1 MRLSGL
7 PGERGAA
14 LLIVIWLAV
23 AAAGLA
29 LALLESTR
37 LGTPESRR
45 AVDAT
50 RLRAAL
56 EAAVHATADR
66 LLRERVE
73 LRGGTAELRLSLD
86 DVALEVRIQAESGLV
101 DLAAASPDLLR
112 RLAEAA
118 GFQSGTARALAERL
132 ARSRTG
138 SSGERAAAIVQRGAG
153 DELRPPLGPGLDHP
167 FELLHGDAP
176 PIESAEAA
184 GVRLRGAIT
193 LGTGRSEPLVELA
206 PALVRD
212 ALAERSGTTTGER
225 PAGSAAAMSSSGRR
239 ADPSDLYRLEILAI
253 TPGGRRA
260 ARSVRLALR
269 AGEDRPV
276 RIVDWSGP
284 LPLPESGPPAPGA

>member
-1 MRLSGL
+1 MRLSG
-7 PGERGAA
+7 PARERGAA
-14 LLIVIWLAV
+14 LLAVIWLAV

-66 LLRERVE
+66 LMRERVE

-86 DVALEVRIQAESGLV
+86 DVELEVRIQAESGLV

-118 GFQSGTARALAERL
+118 GFESGTARSLAERL

-138 SSGERAAAIVQRGAG
+138 SGERAAAIVQRGAG
-153 DELRPPLGPGLDHP
+153 EELRPPAGPGLDHP
-167 FELLHGDAP
+167 FELLHGDALA
-176 PIESAEAA
+176 IESAEAA
-184 GVRLRGAIT
+184 AARLRAAVT

-212 ALAERSGTTTGER
+212 ALSERSGATTGER
-225 PAGSAAAMSSSGRR
+225 PAGPMAAMPTGERR
-239 ADPSDLYRLEILAI
+239 ADPSDLYRLEILAT

-260 ARSVRLALR
+260 VRSVRLALR

-284 LPLPESGPPAPGA
+284 LPLPESGPLAPGA